1 MRSLLIRRTF
11 LPDTATDMNIVNVA
25 ETPAPRWP
33 DGYFT
38 VADGTR
44 LHYVEAGEGW
54 PVILIHG
61 ARGSAI
67 GNWFS
72 NGIAP
77 KLAEANKVY
86 ALDMRGHG
94 LSGGDGAHGP
104 FNHSVMPNDVL
115 DFMNNLGIE
124 KAHMAGYSM
133 GSHVLTQL
141 LTIAPERFITVCFQ
155 GGGINETPEWRD
167 RIPRDK
173 EGRDP
178 DQDKADEVVKQR
190 RQQKGEEVGNN
201 FSDGQKRGKAPTAE
215 GAVNKWRQRMARR
228 RMMTMIRQNMPP
240 GETPPT
246 LDQIPLDQ
254 MPPPEM
260 MEIFKKREEQLS
272 QFDLRTIKFPVMAIN
287 GEYDRPLAK
296 THRLWREL
304 DDFTNLVLAGKG
316 HLTAMMAGFIP
327 DAYVD
332 GYAAFVR
339 RNNPA
344 GAPPTRHFS
353 ADK

>member
-1 MRSLLIRRTF
+1 MMAGAEK
-11 LPDTATDMNIVNVA
+11 TAQ
-25 ETPAPRWP
+25 RWP
-33 DGYFT
+33 DDYFK
-38 VADGTR
+38 VSDGTR

-77 KLAEANKVY
+77 KLAETNKVY

-94 LSGGDGAHGP
+94 LSEGNHQHMP

-115 DFMNNLGIE
+115 DFMNHMGIE

-141 LTIAPERFITVCFQ
+141 LTMAPERFLTVCFQ
-155 GGGINETPEWRD
+155 GGGVNETPEWRD
-167 RIPRDK
+167 RVPPDK

-178 DQDKADEVVKQR
+178 DQAKADELVKQR

-201 FSDGQKRGKAPTAE
+201 FSDGQRRQNAKAEEAKPE
-215 GAVNKWRQRMARR
+215 GAVNKWRQRMMERRARR
-228 RMMTMIRQNMPP
+228 M
-240 GETPPT
+240 GFEG
-246 LDQIPLDQ
+246 PL
-254 MPPPEM
+254 PPPEM
-260 MEIFKKREEQLS
+260 MNVFQKREEQLAK
-272 QFDLRTIKFPVMAIN
+272 FDLTSIAFPVMAIN

-296 THRLWREL
+296 THRLWRECRN
-304 DDFTNLVLAGKG
+304 FTNLILPGKG

-327 DAYVD
+327 DAYVE

-339 RNNPA
+339 RNNPP
-344 GAPPTRHFS
+344 GAPPARHFS
-353 ADK
+353 SDK